1 MLASLLQNQV
11 CLAILLALA
20 SCFAQITVVASENE
34 GNSTGPPSVEN
45 WDEYYRYVAT
55 EELDS
60 LDRKVLDSCNNR
72 TRGLNFFDRP
82 TVSELVSFMVDYFWF
97 QKMII
102 TLKQLLLNS

>member
-1 MLASLLQNQV
+1 MLASPLQNKV

-20 SCFAQITVVASENE
+20 SCFAQNTLASENE

-72 TRGLNFFDRP
+72 TRGLKFFDRP
-82 TVSELVSFMVDYFWF
+82 TLSELVSFMVDYFWL
-97 QKMII
+97 QKIII
-102 TLKQLLLNS
+102 TLKQLLINS